1 MQVDYSNDF
10 YPKIPFYMTYP
21 MQSMYLT
28 EMEYEK
34 DMERMKQYYPAET
47 KEIMELVEQ
56 RLDQLEYEGSRIYDE
71 EPDRLMIQMEI
82 DGIYRKL
89 SEVQK
94 KKENRIEGNMQAASY
109 FEMVPASIAGETM
122 TTQERECGNPWLRS
136 MIGVLFGAEMCKRL
150 PASQMQE
157 MDVTAEITA
166 IVKKEKINEQESN

>member
-89 SEVQK
+89 SESQK
-94 KKENRIEGNMQAASY
+94 TEENRKEKSMQATSY
-109 FEMVPASIAGETM
+109 FGMVPASITGENM
-122 TTQERECGNPWLRS
+122 KIQERGCENPWLCS
-136 MIGVLFGAEMCKRL
+136 MIGVLFGAEMCKRRCRHRRCRRW
-150 PASQMQE
+150 M
-157 MDVTAEITA
+157 
-166 IVKKEKINEQESN
+166 

>member
-1 MQVDYSNDF
+1 MMTGWSMQVDYSNDF

-56 RLDQLEYEGSRIYDE
+56 RLYHLDE

-122 TTQERECGNPWLRS
+122 TTQERECGNPWLCS
-136 MIGVLFGAEMCKRL
+136 MIGVLFGAEMCKRRCRHRRCRRW
-150 PASQMQE
+150 M
-157 MDVTAEITA
+157 
-166 IVKKEKINEQESN
+166 

>member
-34 DMERMKQYYPAET
+34 EMKQYYPAET

-122 TTQERECGNPWLRS
+122 TTQERECGNPWLCS
-136 MIGVLFGAEMCKRL
+136 MIGVLFGAEMCKRRCRHRRCRRW
-150 PASQMQE
+150 M
-157 MDVTAEITA
+157 
-166 IVKKEKINEQESN
+166 

>member
-122 TTQERECGNPWLRS
+122 TTQERECGNPWLCS
-136 MIGVLFGAEMCKRL
+136 MIGVLFGAEMCKRRCRHRSVD
-150 PASQMQE
+150 PAGQ
-157 MDVTAEITA
+157 
-166 IVKKEKINEQESN
+166 N

>member
-1 MQVDYSNDF
+1 MHGIVYNDDRMEHASGLFKRF

-122 TTQERECGNPWLRS
+122 TTQERECGNPWLCS
-136 MIGVLFGAEMCKRL
+136 MIGVLFGAEMCKRRCRHRRCRRW
-150 PASQMQE
+150 M
-157 MDVTAEITA
+157 
-166 IVKKEKINEQESN
+166 

>member
-122 TTQERECGNPWLRS
+122 TTQERECGNPWLCS
-136 MIGVLFGAEMCKRL
+136 MIGVLFGAEMCKRRCRHRRCRRW
-150 PASQMQE
+150 M
-157 MDVTAEITA
+157 
-166 IVKKEKINEQESN
+166 

>member
-71 EPDRLMIQMEI
+71 YDRCA
-82 DGIYRKL
+82 
-89 SEVQK
+89 VW
-94 KKENRIEGNMQAASY
+94 
-109 FEMVPASIAGETM
+109 
-122 TTQERECGNPWLRS
+122 CGN
-136 MIGVLFGAEMCKRL
+136 VQTAL

-166 IVKKEKINEQESN
+166 IVRRKR

>member
-94 KKENRIEGNMQAASY
+94 KKENRIEGNMHDHRLLLRCQSIINLLVDAEEQAVIIC
-109 FEMVPASIAGETM
+109 VP
-122 TTQERECGNPWLRS
+122 
-136 MIGVLFGAEMCKRL
+136 
-150 PASQMQE
+150 
-157 MDVTAEITA
+157 
-166 IVKKEKINEQESN
+166 

>member
-71 EPDRLMIQMEI
+71 EPDRRKHAG
-82 DGIYRKL
+82 GIIFRNGSGFYRRRNYDNTGTGMWESVAL
-89 SEVQK
+89 QYDRCAVW
-94 KKENRIEGNMQAASY
+94 
-109 FEMVPASIAGETM
+109 
-122 TTQERECGNPWLRS
+122 CGN
-136 MIGVLFGAEMCKRL
+136 VQTAL

-166 IVKKEKINEQESN
+166 IVRRKR

>member
-94 KKENRIEGNMQAASY
+94 K
-109 FEMVPASIAGETM
+109 
-122 TTQERECGNPWLRS
+122 WLCS
-136 MIGVLFGAEMCKRL
+136 MIGVLFGAEMCKRRCRHRRCRRW
-150 PASQMQE
+150 M
-157 MDVTAEITA
+157 
-166 IVKKEKINEQESN
+166 

>member
-122 TTQERECGNPWLRS
+122 TTQERECGNPWLCS
-136 MIGVLFGAEMCKRL
+136 MIGVLFGAEML
-150 PASQMQE
+150 SL
-157 MDVTAEITA
+157 IH
-166 IVKKEKINEQESN
+166 IS

>member
-1 MQVDYSNDF
+1 MHGIVYNDDRMEHASGYSNDF

-89 SEVQK
+89 SDVQK

-122 TTQERECGNPWLRS
+122 TTQERECGNPWLCS
-136 MIGVLFGAEMCKRL
+136 MIGVLFGADMCKRRCRHRRCRRW
-150 PASQMQE
+150 M
-157 MDVTAEITA
+157 
-166 IVKKEKINEQESN
+166 

>member
-94 KKENRIEGNMQAASY
+94 K
-109 FEMVPASIAGETM
+109 
-122 TTQERECGNPWLRS
+122 EREPDRRKHAGGIIFRNGSGFYRRRNYDNTGTGMWESVALQYDRCAVWCGN
-136 MIGVLFGAEMCKRL
+136 VQTAL

-157 MDVTAEITA
+157 MDVNGGNYS
-166 IVKKEKINEQESN
+166 IVRRKR

>member
-71 EPDRLMIQMEI
+71 EPVRSAE
-82 DGIYRKL
+82 K
-89 SEVQK
+89 
-94 KKENRIEGNMQAASY
+94 
-109 FEMVPASIAGETM
+109 
-122 TTQERECGNPWLRS
+122 EREPDRRKHAGG
-136 MIGVLFGAEMCKRL
+136 IIF
-150 PASQMQE
+150 
-157 MDVTAEITA
+157 
-166 IVKKEKINEQESN
+166 

>member
-1 MQVDYSNDF
+1 MHGIVYNDDRMERMQVDYSNDF

-122 TTQERECGNPWLRS
+122 TTQERECGNPWLCS
-136 MIGVLFGAEMCKRL
+136 MIGVLFGAEMCKRRCRHRRCRRW
-150 PASQMQE
+150 M
-157 MDVTAEITA
+157 
-166 IVKKEKINEQESN
+166 

>member
-1 MQVDYSNDF
+1 MTGWSMQVDYVSDF

-34 DMERMKQYYPAET
+34 DMERMKQYYPVET

-89 SEVQK
+89 LK
-94 KKENRIEGNMQAASY
+94 NREIERNPDEEKLQAASY
-109 FEMVPASIAGETM
+109 FGMVPASITGNNM
-122 TTQERECGNPWLRS
+122 KIQERGCENPWLCS
-136 MIGVLFGAEMCKRL
+136 MIGVLFGTEMCRRRCRHRRCRRW
-150 PASQMQE
+150 M
-157 MDVTAEITA
+157 
-166 IVKKEKINEQESN
+166 

>member
-89 SEVQK
+89 SEAQK

-109 FEMVPASIAGETM
+109 FDDNTGTGMWESVALQYDRCAVW
-122 TTQERECGNPWLRS
+122 CGN
-136 MIGVLFGAEMCKRL
+136 VQTAL

-166 IVKKEKINEQESN
+166 IVRRKR